1 MNTAAPPE
9 TPKYIVMISPEER
22 VMGQMSQ
29 ANANQAYSAMN
40 LQGFVILRGCFS
52 PAHVADMYA
61 EYQRQYGAI
70 DAAEMKAL
78 SRKPSPVIE
87 VGKNRFEIVMK
98 LVGAFDTRAYAND
111 VLLRFLIPLIGRDM
125 RLSGVSAVAAY
136 PGANQ
141 QRMHRDSA
149 HLFPDYQVGPSLP
162 TYAVNVSVPLI
173 DVDAA
178 IGPTGLWPGSH
189 RLVEGKEPPE
199 DKLQTVPFLRGD
211 AILIDY
217 RTLHAGLPN
226 LSQTVRPILYM
237 VYARNWFFD
246 DANHPQ
252 RSPLDMPLETFQA
265 LPENL
270 KPLLMR
276 AYSQVMRARMLASP
290 QG

>member
-1 MNTAAPPE
+1 MNTAAP
-9 TPKYIVMISPEER
+9 KYIVEVSPEER
-22 VMGQMSQ
+22 AIGQLSQ

-61 EYQRQYGAI
+61 EYQAQYGAL
-70 DAAEMKAL
+70 DLSAMQEL

-87 VGKNRFEIVMK
+87 VGKGRFEIVMK
-98 LVGAFDTRAYAND
+98 LTGAFDTRAYAND
-111 VLLRFLIPLIGRDM
+111 LLLRFLIPLVGRDM
-125 RLSGVSAVAAY
+125 RLSGVSAVPSY
-136 PGANQ
+136 PGADQ
-141 QRMHRDSA
+141 QRTHRDSA
-149 HLFPDYQVGPSLP
+149 QLFPDYQVGPTLP

-178 IGPTGLWPGSH
+178 TGPTGIWPGSH
-189 RLVEGKEPPE
+189 RLTDDKKPPA
-199 DKLQTVPFLRGD
+199 DQMLTVPFLRGD

-226 LSQTVRPILYM
+226 VSQTVRPILYM

-265 LPENL
+265 LPDNL

-276 AYSQVMRARMLASP
+276 AYSQIMRAQMLTRARP
-290 QG
+290 

>member
-1 MNTAAPPE
+1 MNAPA
-9 TPKYIVMISPEER
+9 PKYIVEVSPEER
-22 VMGQMSQ
+22 VVGQLTA
-29 ANANQAYSAMN
+29 ANAKLAYSSMN

-61 EYQRQYGAI
+61 EYQAQYGAC
-70 DAAEMKAL
+70 DVAAMDAL
-78 SRKPSPVIE
+78 SEKPSPVIR
-87 VGKNRFEIVMK
+87 VGTGRFEIVMK
-98 LVGAFDTRAYAND
+98 LTGAFDTRAYAND
-111 VLLRFLIPLIGRDM
+111 LLLRFLIPLVGRDM
-125 RLSGVSAVAAY
+125 RLSGVSAVASY
-136 PGANQ
+136 PGADQ
-141 QRMHRDSA
+141 QRTHRDA
-149 HLFPDYQVGPSLP
+149 GHLFPDYHVGPTLP

-173 DVDAA
+173 DVDAT
-178 IGPTGLWPGSH
+178 IGPTGVWPGSH
-189 RLVEGKEPPE
+189 RMTD
-199 DKLQTVPFLRGD
+199 DKPLPGNDTLLTVPFLKGD

-226 LSQTVRPILYM
+226 TSQTVRPILYM

-252 RSPLDMPLETFQA
+252 RSPLDMSLETFRA

-276 AYSQVMRARMLASP
+276 AYSNILRAKAFNRT